1 MRLLFACVA
10 LLLGA
15 TGASAQNYQV
25 KPGDTLAIEVLEDPA
40 LNRQTFVLPD
50 GTINIPLAGTIS
62 AAGRSL
68 SQIERNISTA
78 LSPNF
83 AVAPTVFVGLAA
95 LAPVPEAAPVVPVP
109 EPVIPTITAFVTG
122 EIGNPGVR
130 TMPEGTQLL
139 QFLALAGDFGPF
151 AATKRLQLRRSYAD
165 GTTRSILI
173 DYDALLR
180 GAPLTTNFTILEGD
194 VLVVPQRRLFE

>member
-1 MRLLFACVA
+1 MLL
-10 LLLGA
+10 
-15 TGASAQNYQV
+15 TTISASAQNYQL
-25 KPGDTLAIEVLEDPA
+25 KPGDTVTIEVLEDPSI
-40 LNRQTFVLPD
+40 NRQTFVLPD
-50 GTINIPLAGTIS
+50 GTINVPLAGTIR

-78 LSPNF
+78 LAPNF
-83 AVAPTVFVGLAA
+83 AVPPTVFVGVAA
-95 LAPVPEAAPVVPVP
+95 LATPEEEPPLPERVDPV
-109 EPVIPTITAFVTG
+109 ITAFVTG

-130 TMPEGTQLL
+130 SMPEGTKLL

-151 AATKRLQLRRSYAD
+151 AATKRLQLRRTNPD
-165 GTTRSILI
+165 GTTQIILI

-180 GAPLTTNFTILEGD
+180 GAALLSNFTILDGD